1 MVELLLQHPEAH
13 IQASVIVFDVILY
26 LFVAIQSRREQR
38 EIESFR
44 LLVICGVV
52 ITLTDIVT
60 GWMLDSEPTKFHFYL
75 INSVNMLNYLAIIV
89 FAYGLYFYFLFIFK
103 IPLAAW
109 WRNINL
115 VIFAAYSICLVA
127 NLYTGSIS
135 LYQFDVHAY
144 VHGPLFLPIGEGV
157 PIFVYSLSIISY
169 AFNAKRLS
177 YRYRRAIFVVILVL
191 ISGIVLQP
199 LINPQVTVTGVF
211 ISLGLFILY
220 LTVETEDFRLLI
232 EANEVLEKAKKEAQ
246 LANEEKSLFL
256 ANMSH
261 EIRTPLNAYLGLNE
275 MILRES
281 SDEKTLAY
289 ARDMKSA
296 GNALLSVVN
305 DVLDISKIET
315 GDLEIEEKPYHFAD
329 LIGDI
334 EVIIT
339 SRAKNK
345 GLDFILDI
353 DENLPEYFVGDAGK
367 LQQVIINVLNNSVKY
382 TERGVVILAVRGE
395 TVENAIQLQMQIT
408 DTGIGIRQK
417 DLENLFESFQRVDM
431 EKNKRIE
438 GTGIGLSIVKMIL
451 DKMGGEIRIHSN
463 YGMGTQTYIGLTQ
476 ELYDPSS
483 TYEQRR
489 LQKTEVIIETDINID
504 VWQRSILI
512 VDDNEMNLK
521 VLEGLLSSTKAK
533 VVSEPGGAE
542 ALAVLKKK
550 KFDIVLT
557 DAFMPV
563 DGETVLYEVK
573 SNPNHLNYETPFI
586 VVTADALAS
595 SEEKYLAMGF
605 DDYICK
611 PIELQRL
618 KEVLKKFL
626 PDAVGYIDQNKA
638 MDNFADEGLY
648 KEVLKTFASS
658 AEDKISHIKKALDE
672 KSWKDYVI
680 FVHALKSNANTI
692 GAEELGNMAKDL
704 EAVGKTLFDN
714 SGSLKQEEILKEKTP
729 NLLKLYEEVAS
740 EAQKRV
746 L

>member
-1 MVELLLQHPEAH
+1 MVDFLLKNPEAH
-13 IQASVIVFDVILY
+13 IQATVIVFDLILY

-44 LLVICGVV
+44 YLVVCGMV
-52 ITLTDIVT
+52 IALTDAVQ
-60 GWMLDSEPTKFHFYL
+60 GWMLDCAPTTFNYYL
-75 INSVNMLNYLAIIV
+75 INTMNMVNYLGIIV

-103 IPLAAW
+103 IPLRTW
-109 WRNINL
+109 WRNINI
-115 VIFAAYSICLVA
+115 VIFAVYALALILNMYNGC
-127 NLYTGSIS
+127 IS
-135 LYQFDVHAY
+135 LYQFDVRAY
-144 VHGPLFLPIGEGV
+144 VHGPLFFPIGNFF
-157 PIFVYSLSIISY
+157 PIFVFSLSVISY
-169 AFNAKRLS
+169 AFNRTRLS
-177 YRYRRAIFVVILVL
+177 YRYRKAIFIVIIVVVAGIFIQPVL
-191 ISGIVLQP
+191 NS
-199 LINPQVTVTGVF
+199 QVTVTGVF

-220 LTVETEDFRLLI
+220 LTVETEDYQLLV
-232 EANEVLEKAKKEAQ
+232 EANEILEEAKKEAQ
-246 LANEEKSLFL
+246 RANEEKSEFL

-281 SDEKTLAY
+281 NDEKTLAY

-315 GDLEIEEKPYHFAD
+315 GNLEIVNKPYHFAD
-329 LIGDI
+329 MVGDI
-334 EVIIT
+334 DIIIS
-339 SRAKNK
+339 SRANNK
-345 GLDFILDI
+345 GLKFILDI
-353 DENLPEYFVGDAGK
+353 AEDLPEYLVGDATR

-382 TERGVVILAVRGE
+382 TEQGVVILAVRGE
-395 TVENAIQLQMQIT
+395 VEGDNLILRMQIT
-408 DTGIGIRQK
+408 DTGIGIRPK
-417 DLENLFESFQRVDM
+417 DLENLFETFKRVDL
-431 EKNKRIE
+431 EKNEQVE
-438 GTGIGLSIVKMIL
+438 GTGIGLSIVKRIL
-451 DKMGGEIRIHSN
+451 DMMHGEIKIHSN
-463 YGMGTQTYIGLTQ
+463 YGMGTQTFIGLTQ
-476 ELYDPSS
+476 RIADPAF

-489 LQKTEVIIETDINID
+489 METAEKVVEEETSFD
-504 VWQRSILI
+504 VWKRNILI

-533 VVSEPGGAE
+533 VTSEPGGAE

-573 SNPNHLNYETPFI
+573 TNPNHLNYDTPFV
-586 VVTADALAS
+586 VVTADALS
-595 SEEKYLAMGF
+595 NSEEKYLAMGF

-611 PIELQRL
+611 PIELTRL

-626 PDAVGYIDQNKA
+626 PDAVGYIDKNKA
-638 MDNFADEGLY
+638 MDNFADEVLY
-648 KEVLKTFASS
+648 NEVLKTFATS
-658 AEDKISHIKKALDE
+658 ASDKISHIKSALE
-672 KSWKDYVI
+672 ERNWKDYVI

-692 GAEELGNMAKDL
+692 GATELGDLAKEL
-704 EAVGKTLFDN
+704 EAIGKLLFDKT
-714 SGSLKQEEILKEKTP
+714 GTLEQENELIGRTP
-729 NLLKLYEEVAS
+729 DLISLYEEVAS